1 MMSWKVKFPEH
12 PNRNSRPL
20 EPPTCFQDFI
30 LGETWATSKK
40 LQITVI
46 SGNQLPTSK
55 RDMIDPYVVIEVLT
69 PTQPE
74 FETAEFKTKTIKV
87 SFGVMNYSL

>member
-1 MMSWKVKFPEH
+1 M
-12 PNRNSRPL
+12 
-20 EPPTCFQDFI
+20 
-30 LGETWATSKK
+30 
-40 LQITVI
+40 I